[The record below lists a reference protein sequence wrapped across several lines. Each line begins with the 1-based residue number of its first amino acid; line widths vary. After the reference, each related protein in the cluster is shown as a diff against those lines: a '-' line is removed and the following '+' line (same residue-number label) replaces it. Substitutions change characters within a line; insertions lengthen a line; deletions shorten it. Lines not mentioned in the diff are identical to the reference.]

1 VDGHNIRHY
10 QLRRSNVQLR
20 QSRSLSAPWKSSR
33 LAFIVPGPRFISHLS
48 CLQSFSARK
57 QPPNKAATL
66 PEPLARSFLRLRTLQ
81 QTPRNSTSHH
91 VFLDYGPTHYKRDR
105 GSAAWYAFQC
115 LAHAYS
121 LTAGIENNYESTFLE
136 PPETPAHQFAVNAF
150 KHALFGT
157 PAPEDANNPTKR
169 ADKIAKLDA
178 LNAKNIVFPAPTEEG
193 GPLSPSKQPGG
204 ILMTPGTA
212 SRGRKTVSFGSQVV
226 DNEGKRGN
234 IGRSGI
240 PNDCPGK
247 FPSPWTPGT
256 ELKLEP
262 GSDKR
267 PRTKLTEA
275 LLDARTT
282 TQPKSGQKPK
292 AKDDSDITID
302 MGAPRSESGKY
313 WKEQY
318 ENYAERSE
326 KEMRKVIAKQQL
338 AKKFAMKKDGEVTEL
353 TTKFEQERKKFRQR
367 ERELEQ
373 QNKDFQERLRQA
385 MADNSSSAIEIAAL
399 KGRIATL
406 EQTAATPSSESTQS
420 KPSFQI
426 FEDVGKEAV
435 KSAPRQDRDLEV
447 SFAPSMASSGK
458 ENYSPK
464 PRHDRRQSASEASA
478 RPSAPTR
485 LGTGEGEASIIL
497 GKSPRP
503 FAPSVEIPREATFA
517 PLRSEPEQRPR
528 SPLRTRKIEPT
539 KENTSSRSPDAVLPS
554 SPLPMPSPGIDPWM
568 DLNNDSTIPQMDK
581 MAIPSYSGKPFS
593 RPEWEPAPKQRHA
606 SKPAPQTKSSA
617 SSRLETRKAE
627 MNAASREKRDV
638 TSSRSQTLKATRAI
652 DAQSSAT
659 IVNERHYQSE
669 TKRSSDGVPAKA
681 DAMAHH
687 SPTDA
692 KFDLSKITAH
702 YAEGSTQVTKDRVEI
717 GPEARK
723 AKAKKRL
730 EEKQRERLRKN
741 APA

>member
-1 VDGHNIRHY
+1 
-10 QLRRSNVQLR
+10 
-20 QSRSLSAPWKSSR
+20 
-33 LAFIVPGPRFISHLS
+33 
-48 CLQSFSARK
+48 
-57 QPPNKAATL
+57 
-66 PEPLARSFLRLRTLQ
+66 
-81 QTPRNSTSHH
+81 
-91 VFLDYGPTHYKRDR
+91 
-105 GSAAWYAFQC
+105 
-115 LAHAYS
+115 
-121 LTAGIENNYESTFLE
+121 
-136 PPETPAHQFAVNAF
+136 VNAF

-178 LNAKNIVFPAPTEEG
+178 VNGRSVVFPAPAEEG

-212 SRGRKTVSFGSQVV
+212 SKGRKTVSFGSQVV

-338 AKKFAMKKDGEVTEL
+338 AKKFAMKKDSEVTEL

-385 MADNSSSAIEIAAL
+385 MADNNSSAIEIAAL

-406 EQTAATPSSESTQS
+406 EQSTATPSSDVTQN

-435 KSAPRQDRDLEV
+435 KPATRQDKDLEA
-447 SFAPSMASSGK
+447 SFAPSFRMASSGK
-458 ENYSPK
+458 ENHSPR
-464 PRHDRRQSASEASA
+464 PRHYRHQSASEASA
-478 RPSAPTR
+478 RPSVPSR

-497 GKSPRP
+497 GKFPRP
-503 FAPSVEIPREATFA
+503 IVQSIEIPREATFA

-528 SPLRTRKIEPT
+528 SPLRTRKVEPT
-539 KENTSSRSPDAVLPS
+539 KENFPSKSPDVVLPS
-554 SPLPMPSPGIDPWM
+554 SPLPMPSPGIDPWI
-568 DLNNDSTIPQMDK
+568 DLNNDSSIPQMDK
-581 MAIPSYSGKPFS
+581 MAMPNYSGKPFS
-593 RPEWEPAPKQRHA
+593 RPEWEPAPKQCRG
-606 SKPAPQTKSSA
+606 SKPAPQTKPTA
-617 SSRLETRKAE
+617 SSRPGPRKADTD
-627 MNAASREKRDV
+627 ARRDV
-638 TSSRSQTLKATRAI
+638 PSSCSQTTRATRSVE
-652 DAQSSAT
+652 AQSSAI
-659 IVNERHYQSE
+659 IVNERQYSGE
-669 TKRSSDGVPAKA
+669 TKSTSVHVPAKTDTA
-681 DAMAHH
+681 AHH

-702 YAEGSTQVTKDRVEI
+702 HAEGSTQVKKDRVDI
-717 GPEARK
+717 ATDDRK
-723 AKAKKRL
+723 AQAKKRL
-730 EEKQRERLRKN
+730 EERRKLRKN
-741 APA
+741 AAA

>member
-1 VDGHNIRHY
+1 
-10 QLRRSNVQLR
+10 
-20 QSRSLSAPWKSSR
+20 
-33 LAFIVPGPRFISHLS
+33 
-48 CLQSFSARK
+48 
-57 QPPNKAATL
+57 
-66 PEPLARSFLRLRTLQ
+66 
-81 QTPRNSTSHH
+81 
-91 VFLDYGPTHYKRDR
+91 
-105 GSAAWYAFQC
+105 
-115 LAHAYS
+115 
-121 LTAGIENNYESTFLE
+121 
-136 PPETPAHQFAVNAF
+136 VNAF

-157 PAPEDANNPTKR
+157 PAPEDANNTTKR
-169 ADKIAKLDA
+169 AEKIAKLDA
-178 LNAKNIVFPAPTEEG
+178 ANGKTIVLPAPTEEDA
-193 GPLSPSKQPGG
+193 PFSPSKQPGG

-256 ELKLEP
+256 ELKLDP

-353 TTKFEQERKKFRQR
+353 TTKFELERKKFRQR

-385 MADNSSSAIEIAAL
+385 MANNTSSAIEIAAL
-399 KGRIATL
+399 KGRIAVL
-406 EQTAATPSSESTQS
+406 EQSTATTSSDIAQN

-426 FEDVGKEAV
+426 FEDEGKEAV
-435 KSAPRQDRDLEV
+435 QPVAKQDRGADA
-447 SFAPSMASSGK
+447 SFAPSFSMASSGK
-458 ENYSPK
+458 ENHSPK
-464 PRHDRRQSASEASA
+464 HRRPRRQSVSETLA
-478 RPSAPTR
+478 RHSVPTR
-485 LGTGEGEASIIL
+485 LGMGEGEASIIL

-503 FAPSVEIPREATFA
+503 SAQPVDIPHEATFA
-517 PLRSEPEQRPR
+517 PGKSESEQRSR
-528 SPLRTRKIEPT
+528 SPLRTRKLERT
-539 KENTSSRSPDAVLPS
+539 KENFPSTSPDVVLPS

-568 DLNNDSTIPQMDK
+568 DLNNDSSIPQLDK
-581 MAIPSYSGKPFS
+581 MAMPNYSGKPFS
-593 RPEWEPAPKQRHA
+593 RPEWEPAPRQRRAPQAKHTA
-606 SKPAPQTKSSA
+606 SSKPGAAQVEKNITSGVKTDASA
-617 SSRLETRKAE
+617 EHFQAARVTRDAE
-627 MNAASREKRDV
+627 ARPGAAS
-638 TSSRSQTLKATRAI
+638 
-652 DAQSSAT
+652 
-659 IVNERHYQSE
+659 VNERHGQKEAKVTSVQV
-669 TKRSSDGVPAKA
+669 SAKA
-681 DAMAHH
+681 DTASHL
-687 SPTDA
+687 SSTDV
-692 KFDLSKITAH
+692 KFNLSKITAH
-702 YAEGSTQVTKDRVEI
+702 HAEGSAQVKQDRVEM
-717 GPEARK
+717 PPVDRKELAR
-723 AKAKKRL
+723 KRL
-730 EEKQRERLRKN
+730 EERKRLRKN
-741 APA
+741 SPA